1 MGEKKERHY
10 AEFAKYYKQGM
21 KMEDISK
28 KVGLSKG
35 RLSSAD
41 YTGRYHIENGIADN
55 KRVNTRK
62 IDANAMMRLIHIL
75 EQRYHV
81 GDYVDGIQIRF
92 TDDFVPKDDPQMIE
106 LRKVVNGKQN
116 NSQGWKDCE
125 PV

>member
-21 KMEDISK
+21 RMKDISK
-28 KVGLSKG
+28 KVGISVG

-55 KRVNTRK
+55 NRVNVRK
-62 IDANAMMRLIHIL
+62 IDTNAMMRLIDIL

-81 GDYVDGIQIRF
+81 GDCVDGVKIRF
-92 TDDFVPKDDPQMIE
+92 TDDVIPKDDPQMIE
-106 LRKVVNGKQN
+106 LRKVVNGK
-116 NSQGWKDCE
+116 
-125 PV
+125 

>member
-62 IDANAMMRLIHIL
+62 IDTNAMMRLIHIL

-81 GDYVDGIQIRF
+81 GDYVNGIQIRF
-92 TDDFVPKDDPQMIE
+92 ADDAIPDSDPQMIE
-106 LRKVVNGKQN
+106 LRKVVNGK
-116 NSQGWKDCE
+116 
-125 PV
+125 